1 MVSEHFLHSSP
12 QLLGFR
18 YFIDFE
24 DTDSF
29 LKEVNF
35 RLSMETW

>member
-12 QLLGFR
+12 PITRFR

-29 LKEVNF
+29 WKKSNF